1 MASVNASLEPLL
13 TISVSLNGSIAMD
26 SSNLYET
33 NLKDGTVFTRGLLD
47 ENVISLSKLAEI
59 AKRINGVI
67 VKEDAEYIR
76 IGVDPFRTIPLFF
89 CVHNGILV
97 SSDIRACIG
106 KKSEIEL
113 DAAGFWESI
122 KYGICLGTRTL
133 FNGVNQL
140 IGASLLKICKSDL
153 SYDVE
158 SYWDYRVSGMLEC
171 KSMSQA
177 VSGLDRILRK
187 AVTRKLNEASD
198 RKFIMGVSGGLDSR
212 LSLNYLSTLLT
223 SEELKLFT
231 FANDRRSLEY
241 VYAKQVTEATDF
253 KEPIFVTLDESYY
266 RKSFSDLPVLSA
278 GQMNLIHGHIS
289 NCLSKLSNAHSK
301 KSIQISNYFSDALF
315 GWCCIS
321 QEEDALVGFEDMVSG
336 IRYDE
341 DIPREIQSVIIN
353 DLDDLF
359 SRGRFAEKGNGPF
372 STFFEYFYL
381 VEKNVKMHSYLMHL
395 QSTLQPV
402 LALYADYDLAE
413 YMLSMPI
420 KYRRGKDVVDH
431 LLMSRSNFSGK
442 NIPDVSSRDF
452 RGATGK
458 LSWKT
463 LKGIGFKLRV
473 RVNAVSA
480 LFGLQGGWLKSRFQ
494 TEDIQSVYHRL
505 FRQEIVD
512 ARNYLVDRG
521 VIDART
527 ASSRFRTLKIR
538 PRGIGENMQ
547 LLSVVKGIH
556 DVYHTSS
563 CQLNE
568 WQDFCG
574 CDKHQTK
581 VDV

>member
-1 MASVNASLEPLL
+1 MAPANASWEPLL
-13 TISVSLNGSIAMD
+13 TISVSLNSSVKID
-26 SSNLYET
+26 SSNLYKT
-33 NLKDGTVFTRGLLD
+33 NLKDGTIFTRGLLE
-47 ENVISLSKLAEI
+47 ENVTSLSKFAEI

-67 VKEDAEYIR
+67 IKEDAEYIR

-89 CVHNGILV
+89 CEHNGIFI

-106 KKSEIEL
+106 KKSEMEL

-133 FNGVNQL
+133 FDGVNQL
-140 IGASLLKICKSDL
+140 IGASSLRICKSDL
-153 SYDVE
+153 SYEVE

-171 KSMSQA
+171 NSMNEA

-187 AVTRKLNEASD
+187 TVTRKLNEAHD

-223 SEELKLFT
+223 SEELQLFT

-241 VYAKQVTEATDF
+241 VYAKQVTEAIEF
-253 KEPIFVTLDESYY
+253 KEPIFVKLDASDY
-266 RKSFSDLPVLSA
+266 RNSFSDLPVRSA

-289 NCLSKLSNAHSK
+289 NCLRKLSNANSK

-321 QEEDALVGFEDMVSG
+321 QEEDALVGFENMVSDVKC
-336 IRYDE
+336 DE
-341 DIPREIQSVIIN
+341 DIPKKVQSVIIN
-353 DLDDLF
+353 DLYDLF
-359 SRGRFAEKGNGPF
+359 SRGEFSEKGNGPF

-381 VEKNVKMHSYLMHL
+381 VEKNIKMHSYLMHL
-395 QSTLQPV
+395 QSASQPV

-431 LLMSRSNFSGK
+431 LLMSKSKFAGR
-442 NIPDVSSRDF
+442 NIADVSSRDF
-452 RGATGK
+452 QGATEK

-463 LKGIGFKLRV
+463 LKGMGFKLRV
-473 RVNAVSA
+473 RANAVSA
-480 LFGLQGGWLKSRFQ
+480 LLGLQVGWLKSKFQ
-494 TEDIQSVYHRL
+494 TEDIQRVYHRQ
-505 FRQEIVD
+505 FRNKMAE
-512 ARNYLVDRG
+512 ARSYLVERG

-527 ASSRFRTLKIR
+527 ASTRFRTLKVR
-538 PRGIGENMQ
+538 PRGIGENIQ
-547 LLSVVKGIH
+547 LISVVNGIRN
-556 DVYHTSS
+556 V
-563 CQLNE
+563 
-568 WQDFCG
+568 
-574 CDKHQTK
+574 
-581 VDV
+581 